1 MFGFKGDLLNQGRK
15 CAGTN
20 CRKVKCIG
28 TKVPKIIGR
37 LTGSSTHIYSAI
49 EGLEKYL

>member
-20 CRKVKCIG
+20 CRRAQCTG
-28 TKVPKIIGR
+28 PKSPRIIGR
-37 LTGSSTHIYSAI
+37 LPEDSTHIYSEI
-49 EGLEKYL
+49 EGLEK